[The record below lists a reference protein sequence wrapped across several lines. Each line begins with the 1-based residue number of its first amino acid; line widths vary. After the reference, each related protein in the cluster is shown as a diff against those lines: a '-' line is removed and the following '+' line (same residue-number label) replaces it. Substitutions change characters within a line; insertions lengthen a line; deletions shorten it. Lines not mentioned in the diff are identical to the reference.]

1 VKFPGDAVVR
11 TAAEHYPVISGFSD
25 LLRSRRGF
33 MPLSPRLHWPVLT
46 PEATLPKSEFP
57 VCPDGGSS
65 GGVIQSSIFQLDR
78 LLRRW
83 LGIYEFCQADDCLL
97 RVALVHAKKEIELP
111 DGGEVHPG
119 DEIVE
124 IHWWNE
130 HVARLVADKPALARA
145 KLLPS
150 LVQHSFAQLANYLA
164 SAPEAQ
170 HAKFIHGDAVL
181 PMRKRKNEIAA
192 RVRQYGFWVVHRPPG
207 YFEYV
212 HDFFEEYL
220 VWALLWAFHR
230 HRPDMKIHTLRRVD
244 LWATRAEF
252 LARYHPTSA
261 HSVASG
267 EAIEHLN

>member
-1 VKFPGDAVVR
+1 
-11 TAAEHYPVISGFSD
+11 
-25 LLRSRRGF
+25 
-33 MPLSPRLHWPVLT
+33 MPLSPRLHWPAIS

-57 VCPDGGSS
+57 VCPHGDNSAD
-65 GGVIQSSIFQLDR
+65 VIQNAIFQLDR

-97 RVALVHAKKEIELP
+97 RVAIVHAKKLIVLP
-111 DGGEVHPG
+111 DGSEVHPG

-130 HVARLVADKPALARA
+130 HVARLIADKPALARA

-150 LVQHSFAQLANYLA
+150 LVQHSFAQLAGYLV

-170 HAKFIHGDAVL
+170 HAQFIHGDAVL
-181 PMRKRKNEIAA
+181 PMRRRKNEILA
-192 RVRQYGFWVVHRPPG
+192 RVRQYGFWVAHRPSG
-207 YFEYV
+207 YFERV

-230 HRPDMKIHTLRRVD
+230 HRPDMKMHTLRRVD
-244 LWATRAEF
+244 LWSTREDF
-252 LARYHPTSA
+252 LARYRPLPA
-261 HSVASG
+261 HSGTSH